1 MLLHVVPSHIAAI
14 GLEGSKR
21 SVVVFEEC
29 EGGIADLGVIV
40 GDEVHID
47 VEASHG
53 TADEIDTVALDVG
66 ADVIFEGSASL
77 IDSRLALGFGRKPS
91 RNAAWNKSI

>member
-1 MLLHVVPSHIAAI
+1 M
-14 GLEGSKR
+14 EGSKR

-29 EGGIADLGVIV
+29 DGGIAYLLEII
-40 GDEVHID
+40 GDEGHID

-53 TADEIDTVALDVG
+53 AADEIDTVALGMG
-66 ADVIFEGSASL
+66 ADVIFEGGASL